1 MNTIP
6 GISDH
11 ETVVIDTALK
21 LNVNRKL
28 PRNIKHWT
36 KADWGSM
43 KKEALDYQAE
53 YFNKPDDRSVEA
65 RYKDFHDLVTHLI
78 DKFVPSKMSSTRH
91 NLPWCTPSIRSM
103 TRKKKKTAYLMEEVS
118 QPEGLGSIQVLP
130 EFNHQGAEGSQM
142 DIHRRHADLGPRGR
156 QQLILLEIC
165 QVTVR

>member
-1 MNTIP
+1 MITTSLQVQHKFTRITSVLDILFINKPGLIKDINNIP
-6 GISDH
+6 GISDN

-28 PRNIKHWT
+28 PRNIKQWT

-91 NLPWCTPSIRSM
+91 NLPWCTLSTRRM
-103 TRKKKKTAYLMEEVS
+103 TRKKK
-118 QPEGLGSIQVLP
+118 
-130 EFNHQGAEGSQM
+130 N
-142 DIHRRHADLGPRGR
+142 
-156 QQLILLEIC
+156 
-165 QVTVR
+165 